1 MPRPSRATAVGHIA
15 LSGYVQVTGCPACLE
30 PGDGFTPPHVHGVV
44 HGRRFRFCYCTRRI
58 CACRLDCHTDKRP
71 GCIEA
76 VGMVRYQQF
85 SAVIVILCEEL
96 RYAHIIRA
104 LPGTW
109 SHRPDLNGQPADYKT
124 AALPVELQWH
134 CMQPGAAAP
143 SPPPHSHTWR
153 GWKRRRHRRFLLY
166 APIFSHIICPKVS
179 LTKIFL
185 VFLPLSLSAG
195 AYIGSRYFLM
205 VPCHPSFAVYAGN

>member
-1 MPRPSRATAVGHIA
+1 M
-15 LSGYVQVTGCPACLE
+15 QVTGCPACLE
-30 PGDGFTPPHVHGVV
+30 PGGGFTPPHVHGVV

-134 CMQPGAAAP
+134 VVCSQGQR
-143 SPPPHSHTWR
+143 HL
-153 GWKRRRHRRFLLY
+153 HRR
-166 APIFSHIICPKVS
+166 PIATHGGDGKEGGIEDFSSIPPFSHMY
-179 LTKIFL
+179 LAL
-185 VFLPLSLSAG
+185 GRSLSKIHQTIVRC
-195 AYIGSRYFLM
+195 YKLDKFSMPFTCCILMTWYSQRSSR
-205 VPCHPSFAVYAGN
+205 